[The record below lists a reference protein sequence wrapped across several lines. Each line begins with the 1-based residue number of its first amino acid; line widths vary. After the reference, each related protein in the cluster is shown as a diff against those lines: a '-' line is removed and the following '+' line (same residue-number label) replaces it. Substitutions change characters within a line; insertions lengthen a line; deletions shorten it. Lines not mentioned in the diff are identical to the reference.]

1 MPLKKYRKC
10 FGCRFYGADDIVAT
24 AEHGCG
30 ALKPKCFHHSWNH
43 DPPHFKD
50 FEPLTDKEL
59 MADRAILR
67 LKGEIELVD

>member
-10 FGCRFYGADDIVAT
+10 FGCRFYGCDDLVET

-30 ALKPKCFHHSWNH
+30 DTKPKCFHPNWGH
-43 DPPHFKD
+43 DPPHLTD
-50 FEPLTDKEL
+50 FEPLIDKEQII
-59 MADRAILR
+59 DRAILR